1 MSSSTLS
8 QTQAV
13 RRGLSRSYWRL
24 WWAALISGAGDGVR
38 MGALPLIA
46 AAISRQPGAV
56 ASVWFAGGLPF
67 ILVGPFTGVLTDRW
81 WDRRRVMRT
90 CDVAAAVIVG
100 AFACLVALGSADI
113 VLLAGLNFLLGSIQT
128 LRDNASLAAVP
139 ELVPEEALDR
149 ANGRLQSA
157 QMLTIDVLGPPAGAL
172 LVALPAG
179 FPFFLDSGSFAV
191 AAVLVSGIAVSAFA
205 RTAGRTAA
213 ASGAA
218 RATGAAPEAPAA
230 APPAAAGAPGPRP
243 GILSEMKDGLA
254 WLWRHHLLRRLCVLV
269 GLSGMAVMVVLSI
282 AVLYALEILH
292 VGHGMYA
299 VLLGVVATGGVAGA
313 LLAPIACERFGLPVT
328 LRLAFALGPPA
339 FLAAALTSDPL
350 VAALAMTGV
359 GAAVGAS
366 NVVAVTLRQS
376 LVPVELRGRVN
387 ASYRLVA
394 VGLTPVGAAAGGLI
408 SQVWGLRAPFFAG
421 AVIFGCCLLLS
432 LRGTEPRSAE
442 SLSGTHLTTAAA
454 ADREAEDSQRPGRR

>member
-1 MSSSTLS
+1 MTSSTLPRAG
-8 QTQAV
+8 TA
-13 RRGLSRSYWRL
+13 RRGLGRSYWRL

-46 AAISRQPGAV
+46 AGISRQPGAV
-56 ASVWFAGGLPF
+56 AAVWFAGGLPF
-67 ILVGPFTGVLTDRW
+67 ILVGPFTGVLTDHWR
-81 WDRRRVMRT
+81 DRRRVMRA
-90 CDVAAAVIVG
+90 CDVAAALIVG
-100 AFACLVALGSADI
+100 AFACSVALGAADI
-113 VLLAGLNFLLGSIQT
+113 AVLAGLNFLLGSIQT

-139 ELVPEEALDR
+139 ELVPEEGLDR

-179 FPFFLDSGSFAV
+179 FPFFLDSGSFAI
-191 AAVLVSGIAVSAFA
+191 AAVLVSGLAVSAFA
-205 RTAGRTAA
+205 Q
-213 ASGAA
+213 SAA
-218 RATGAAPEAPAA
+218 RPAA
-230 APPAAAGAPGPRP
+230 GGQAAAAAGATAQLGPRA
-243 GILSEMKDGLA
+243 GIFAEMKDGLA
-254 WLWRHHLLRRLCVLV
+254 WLWRHHLLRRLCLLA

-282 AVLYALEILH
+282 AVLYALEVLH
-292 VGHGMYA
+292 VGRDIYA

-313 LLAPIACERFGLPVT
+313 LLAPVACERIGRTAT

-366 NVVAVTLRQS
+366 NVVTVSLRQS
-376 LVPVELRGRVN
+376 LVPAELRGRVN

-408 SQVWGLRAPFFAG
+408 SELWGLRAPFFTG
-421 AVIFGCCLLLS
+421 AVIFGFCLLLS
-432 LRGTEPRSAE
+432 LRGTPAQAVERHCQE
-442 SLSGTHLTTAAA
+442 LT
-454 ADREAEDSQRPGRR
+454 

>member
-8 QTQAV
+8 QTRTV
-13 RRGLSRSYWRL
+13 RRGLGRSYWRL

-81 WDRRRVMRT
+81 RDRRRVMRT

-113 VLLAGLNFLLGSIQT
+113 VLLVGLNFLLGSIQT

-139 ELVPEEALDR
+139 ELVPDEGLDR

-191 AAVLVSGIAVSAFA
+191 AAVLVSGIAASAFA
-205 RTAGRTAA
+205 RTAGRAAA
-213 ASGAA
+213 ASGPAA
-218 RATGAAPEAPAA
+218 MELAAAGPAAVGPDAAEPAA
-230 APPAAAGAPGPRP
+230 AEPPGPRA
-243 GILSEMKDGLA
+243 GILGEMKDGLA
-254 WLWRHHLLRRLCVLV
+254 WLWRHRLLRRLCVLV

-292 VGHGMYA
+292 VGRGMYA

-313 LLAPIACERFGLPVT
+313 LLAPIACERFGRPAT

-339 FLAAALTSDPL
+339 FLAAALTSAPL

-394 VGLTPVGAAAGGLI
+394 VGLTPVGAVLGGLL
-408 SQVWGLRAPFFAG
+408 SQLWGLRAPFFAG

-432 LRGTEPRSAE
+432 LRRTEPRAAQSHCQE
-442 SLSGTHLTTAAA
+442 LT
-454 ADREAEDSQRPGRR
+454 